1 MRQNRSRML
10 LQAYFSNL
18 RLPPFQG
25 LSILLITILSIAL
38 GFSLAANFYHRTST
52 PAIAAA
58 PNTTE
63 ADLRYAFVKV
73 ADQVLPSVVNITSE
87 KMVKVPSFPSFD
99 FDDFFNWPF
108 GGKWKK
114 NEPET
119 NERLQKATGSGVIVR
134 SDGYI
139 LTNNHVV
146 AGADR
151 VTVKLNDGREFKG
164 EVKVDERTDLAL
176 VKIDAKGLPALT
188 FADSDKVKV
197 GQWVMAVGSPFQLRG
212 TVTVGVVSAVRTES
226 DPNNPMPY
234 PIDAVQTDA
243 SINPGNSGGP
253 MVDLDGKIV
262 GINTMIYS
270 TTGGNVGV
278 GFAIPAHTAQFVM
291 KQLIEKGKVTRGY
304 LGLLPADLTPVLSEK
319 LGAKHGA
326 LVEHVDKDSP
336 AENGGIQVKD
346 VIIRVDGK
354 EIRNA
359 SELRRTIQSIAPGTE
374 VKIVVIRDKKEK
386 TLNVKLGEAPSRME
400 DNQYDETGSKIGL
413 SVQPLTPELAKQLG
427 VDPSIK
433 GVVVRKVQPGSAA
446 DRAGIRV
453 NDVITEIDDTPITSV
468 ASFSKAVK
476 QIKKGDTVIVVVQR
490 GERSVIIEMSV
501 D

>member
-1 MRQNRSRML
+1 MRQNRSRMPL
-10 LQAYFSNL
+10 WAYFSNL
-18 RLPPFQG
+18 RFSPPHG

-38 GFSLAANFYHRTST
+38 GFSLAANFYHRTSS

-58 PNTTE
+58 PTNAE
-63 ADLRYAFVKV
+63 ADLRDAFVKV

-87 KMVKVPSFPSFD
+87 KMVKVPSFPSFN

-108 GGKWKK
+108 GNRRK
-114 NEPET
+114 NDEPET
-119 NERLQKATGSGVIVR
+119 NEQLQRATGSGVIVR

-253 MVDLDGKIV
+253 LVDLDGKIV
-262 GINTMIYS
+262 GINAMIYS

-319 LGAKHGA
+319 LGAKQGA

-336 AENGGIQVKD
+336 AEKGGIQVKD
-346 VIIRVDGK
+346 VIIKVDGK

-359 SELRRTIQSIAPGTE
+359 SELRRTVQSIAPGTE
-374 VKIVVIRDKKEK
+374 VKVVVVRDKKEK
-386 TLNVKLGEAPSRME
+386 TLTVKLGEAPSGME
-400 DNQYDETGSKIGL
+400 DNPSDETGGKIGL

-476 QIKKGDTVIVVVQR
+476 QIKKGDTAIVVVQR
-490 GERSVIIEMSV
+490 GERSVIIEMPV